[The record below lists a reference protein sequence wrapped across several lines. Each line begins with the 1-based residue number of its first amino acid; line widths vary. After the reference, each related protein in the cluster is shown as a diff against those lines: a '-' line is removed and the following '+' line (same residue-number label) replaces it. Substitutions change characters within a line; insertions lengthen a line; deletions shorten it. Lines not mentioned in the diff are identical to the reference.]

1 MMYDLSDIVI
11 LTCSPFYC
19 LCSISYRNRPESA
32 DDSMSLIPGGGMKE
46 GYPTGRHLLMANF
59 SPIEEVESVGYF
71 VSNALSEHNS
81 TLEGFMSASF

>member
-1 MMYDLSDIVI
+1 MYDLSDIVI

-19 LCSISYRNRPESA
+19 LCHAFFCNRPESA

-59 SPIEEVESVGYF
+59 SPIDEMVESVGYF

-81 TLEGFMSASF
+81 TLEGLMSASF